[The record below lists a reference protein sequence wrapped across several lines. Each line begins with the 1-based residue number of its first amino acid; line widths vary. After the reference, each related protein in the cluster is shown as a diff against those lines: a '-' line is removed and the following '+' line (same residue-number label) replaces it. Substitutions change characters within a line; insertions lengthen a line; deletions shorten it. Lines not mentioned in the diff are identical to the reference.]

1 MDFDAT
7 KPWIVTGVTFLP
19 FIAAFI
25 LLCVGALCNLY
36 KERKRRL
43 RQQAIDN
50 DIAAR
55 NRRYLEQERERGIQ
69 QDYIVVNIVPFPVNP
84 PLPPPPQASTVFMC
98 TSATSTN
105 ATSDDCAI
113 CLEEF
118 TEGQEC
124 RLLDDCKHSFHKLC
138 IDEWLATR
146 KAYCPLCIAPR
157 PSAITLTAIATPSKL
172 PLNAA
177 SSLSIRRRPPSSNPS
192 IAASPL
198 PQLNLLEMMWFD
210 IVSFEELLGHYS
222 EIYKDNQIRLFHL
235 QKVEVLLQIGRGT
248 SDVKVGE
255 LFGGGIE
262 HGGHCCSGGE
272 RRYDVAVEGRC
283 VFDESSQEGGGFFPD
298 LLSISQDLSSNL
310 VGGAHSF
317 ELTGPSKRKRVEWV
331 ESKREGEG

>member
-69 QDYIVVNIVPFPVNP
+69 QDYIVVNIVSFPVNP

-146 KAYCPLCIAPR
+146 KTYCPLCIAP
-157 PSAITLTAIATPSKL
+157 
-172 PLNAA
+172 
-177 SSLSIRRRPPSSNPS
+177 
-192 IAASPL
+192 
-198 PQLNLLEMMWFD
+198 
-210 IVSFEELLGHYS
+210 V
-222 EIYKDNQIRLFHL
+222 QI
-235 QKVEVLLQIGRGT
+235 I
-248 SDVKVGE
+248 
-255 LFGGGIE
+255 
-262 HGGHCCSGGE
+262 
-272 RRYDVAVEGRC
+272 
-283 VFDESSQEGGGFFPD
+283 
-298 LLSISQDLSSNL
+298 N
-310 VGGAHSF
+310 
-317 ELTGPSKRKRVEWV
+317 
-331 ESKREGEG
+331 